1 MTIIESPLAEQ
12 ERDATGVLLQNT
24 LVDLLDLSLLA
35 KQAHWNVY
43 GPRFR
48 AIHLQ
53 LDEVVTTARDYAD
66 QVAERAAA
74 VGISPD
80 GRASTVAEH
89 SGLPAFVSGWINDGK
104 VVEALVQVFSTL
116 IGRMRTRIDEAGP
129 SDAVTQDLFISLT
142 AALEKQSWMFQAE
155 NRG

>member
-1 MTIIESPLAEQ
+1 MTIITGPLAEQ
-12 ERDATGVLLQNT
+12 ERDATGALLQST

-48 AIHLQ
+48 AVHQ
-53 LDEVVTTARDYAD
+53 QFDEVVSTARDYAD

-74 VGISPD
+74 LGVSPD
-80 GRASTVAEH
+80 GRAATVAGT
-89 SGLPAFVSGWINDGK
+89 SGLPAFVPGWIDDEK
-104 VVEALVQVFSTL
+104 AVESLVQVFSTL
-116 IGRMRTRIDEAGP
+116 IARMRTRIGEAGP
-129 SDAVTQDLFISLT
+129 TDAVTQDLFISLT
-142 AALEKQSWMFQAE
+142 AVLERQSWMFQAE

>member
-1 MTIIESPLAEQ
+1 MTIITGPLADR
-12 ERDATGVLLQNT
+12 ERDTTGALLQST

-53 LDEVVTTARDYAD
+53 LDEVVTTARDFAD
-66 QVAERAAA
+66 EVAERAAA
-74 VGISPD
+74 LGVSPD
-80 GRASTVAEH
+80 GRAATVADN
-89 SGLPAFVSGWINDGK
+89 SGLPAFGSGWTADGK
-104 VVEALVQVFSTL
+104 VVEALVQVFVTL
-116 IGRMRTRIDEAGP
+116 IARMRTRIEEAGQ

-155 NRG
+155 NRD

>member
-1 MTIIESPLAEQ
+1 MTVISGSLTDTD
-12 ERDATGVLLQNT
+12 RDTTGALLQST

-43 GPRFR
+43 GRSFR

-74 VGISPD
+74 VGVSPD
-80 GRASTVAEH
+80 GRAVTVAEH
-89 SGLPAFVSGWINDGK
+89 SGLPAFVAGWIEDGK
-104 VVEALVQVFSTL
+104 VVEALVQIFSTL
-116 IGRMRTRIDEAGP
+116 VGRMRTRIDEAGR
-129 SDAVTQDLFISLT
+129 SDTVTQDLFISLT

>member
-1 MTIIESPLAEQ
+1 MSIITGPLAEQ
-12 ERDATGVLLQNT
+12 ERDDTGVLLQST

-35 KQAHWNVY
+35 KQAHWNIY

-74 VGISPD
+74 LGVSPD
-80 GRASTVAEH
+80 GRAGTVAEN
-89 SGLPAFVSGWINDGK
+89 SGLPAFVSGWVDDEN
-104 VVEALVQVFSTL
+104 VVGAVVQVFSTL
-116 IGRMRTRIDEAGP
+116 ITRMRARIDEAGR

-142 AALEKQSWMFQAE
+142 ADLEKQSWMFQAE
-155 NRG
+155 NRV